1 MNAELFNTA
10 LLEKMYVCRELIF
23 LNSTSLP
30 HIGTLRC
37 TLSAVLIFVRGKS
50 YVPTYG
56 TLPLILG

>member
-37 TLSAVLIFVRGKS
+37 VALPFVALNVCPSK
-50 YVPTYG
+50 
-56 TLPLILG
+56 

>member
-37 TLSAVLIFVRGKS
+37 NNPYATIPDIVL
-50 YVPTYG
+50 
-56 TLPLILG
+56 LW